1 MSPKI
6 GQREKVEE
14 VVSPIVQQ
22 LARLDGLVA
31 FAVGGSSVRQ
41 VAGVDEA
48 SDIDLYAFVQEP
60 LKADAREA
68 LINALGVTNRDNL
81 AVDYWGASDQWV
93 DPGSGRHVDL
103 MYFEAPWMRQE
114 IEIVLDHHRARL
126 GYTTCFCYT
135 IAHATPLL
143 DPHGWLAEIQRKC
156 RQPYPEPLRERI
168 VTANHRAMRGILSS
182 YEAQIRK
189 AAARGDLVS
198 VNHRIAAL
206 VASYFDILFAVNR
219 QLHPGE
225 KRLIALAQELCPARP
240 PTMESDLAAVLARS
254 GSTAEVVQPVA
265 QLLDQLDALI
275 ADGSAR
281 GDG

>member
-6 GQREKVEE
+6 DF
-14 VVSPIVQQ
+14 IVQH

-41 VAGVDEA
+41 VAGVDGA

-60 LKADAREA
+60 LEADARET

-93 DPGSGRHVDL
+93 DPGSGRHIDL

-114 IEIVLDHHRARL
+114 IEAVLDHHRVRL

-135 IAHATPLL
+135 IAHATVLL
-143 DPHGWLAEIQRKC
+143 DPHGWLADLQRKC
-156 RQPYPEPLRERI
+156 RQPYPEPLRARI

-206 VASYFDILFAVNR
+206 LASHFDILFAANR

-225 KRLIALAQELCPARP
+225 KRLISLAQELCPARP
-240 PTMESDLAAVLARS
+240 ATLESDLAAVLACS
-254 GSTAEVVQPVA
+254 GSTAEVVQPVTR
-265 QLLDQLDALI
+265 LLDQLDEFI
-275 ADGSAR
+275 AASVL
-281 GDG
+281 